1 MITATPRPRHGDIRL
16 IDTATGDSFDVALA
30 DAPDLVDALCDA
42 IALPRRVRD
51 MAEPAIFV
59 VPVEDYRSAR

>member
-16 IDTATGDSFDVALA
+16 IDSATGESMDVPIA

-42 IALPRRVRD
+42 LALPGRVRD